1 MFRFLKWSAWILG
14 AFVVLLVAAV
24 LAVQVFLSSD
34 EVVRIV
40 EREGRKLLGRKVSI
54 ERLELG
60 LFKITASG
68 VAVEGAGGKGEEAEA
83 GGRPFIR
90 LAEVDV
96 LWNPSALL
104 YRRVS
109 VVQLTVR
116 GGSFRVRRDARGKF
130 DFRDVIE
137 HLRRPAKNA
146 EGSRAGG
153 LKIPFLT
160 PASAEAAP
168 DAAGGGV
175 GLGFGF
181 VIHELDLYD
190 VAGEVRF
197 AAGDA
202 APAFAASCSLAHVE
216 VDRIA
221 PGEPLDVFVDG
232 RCRRPG
238 GPPLIRLKG
247 DARADLGSLR
257 YRASLDVPLL
267 DASFMDA
274 LSPGGENYRLRS
286 GTLAGSAKLAY
297 AAGEPLAWEADLR
310 GRAIRADFRANPG
323 GKWRALRLPA
333 LKLKAKGRYAPTGG
347 SAHVESLLFETPLA
361 NVRLTKPSFW
371 SVAGKDEIH
380 VEARVKDMAGV
391 GGWVSAIAGFSL
403 PWLKKGAAAEVT
415 ISAARDRRKTAGAV
429 RAEAAARFDP
439 VGLAAF
445 LPFFSLDNRVTDV
458 RGSAGGKARVVF
470 VSGETERWDVDL
482 QARSASARVRMNE
495 RKPWR
500 DLRFEALALRS
511 KGSFDE
517 RDGSARIDALE
528 IELPFAAA
536 RLDKPARWNVSGR
549 DEAALSVDVGDLAS
563 VADLL
568 ARLGLASLEGFPG
581 GTRARLTAALSRN
594 RKETSGFRAE
604 ADARFAALP
613 IVPFVRLTP
622 LPASVKK
629 PAGRVSGAL
638 RVSLS
643 PAGAVRWDADLAG
656 KKIGAIAGKA
666 PDGKPRAVSLDS
678 AVLRTTGVRLPA
690 DGSFRVGRF
699 ELELPFARARLNRAA
714 TWGGKAGDAFS
725 LTLDVT
731 DSGAASRWLERL
743 AAFPVP
749 LAPGG
754 EKMKILLSGKRGGK
768 NGRGFSYEASA
779 SFDAL
784 RVAPLLELAR
794 LSPAPYRLAGEVA
807 GKAALAY
814 APGRR
819 IAWDLDLE
827 SGDLRA
833 GAPASPARERRGARA
848 GKVSL
853 KTAGSY
859 DLRSR
864 SARLRSFD
872 LSAPFGRVRMPKPA
886 RWNVKGRDAARL
898 RWRVS
903 SLGEAARLAGAVFG
917 EPFSKLS
924 AAGGADGWFAFWR
937 NRKKMKAPAVG
948 FSAAVKLRS
957 LAHADY
963 PNLRLAGEASGRMSG
978 GVLKIRAPELR
989 LSDAGRPGAPPDVVL
1004 RGLSA
1009 SLGRAP
1015 LMRGELRAAGVQAKS
1030 LKVRYLHD
1038 AERRSNFA
1046 SLFRRRKEKR
1056 SSGTGGGE
1064 EAGGGETG
1072 KAAPGVRRAAAP
1084 PPSGAGAARVRRAP
1098 GGAEREAG
1106 GPPLPVIN
1114 VKKFEI
1120 QKLALHFEDR
1130 LEKDKPPIV
1139 WKIPDARVVVTN
1151 FDTRMAPNLRETR
1164 LALKT
1169 LGGETPSVSA
1179 KASLNPARMPPDVE
1193 GTFSLSGFD
1202 LREISSYARGV
1213 EGDSVGAALMRGT
1226 RITRGRLD
1234 FRTAY
1239 SLRDGQLDLK
1249 GRAKIVGLRLKPDG
1263 ENPLSGIAMKIIERT
1278 ALRPLKKKG
1287 DALSLDVS
1295 VSGRVDDPDF
1305 HLLDAVVEP
1314 VFANLFEQV
1323 ASLGSDVTSALDEIL
1338 GMAIEGVR
1346 KVLPGAKRGEDAGK
1360 EAAPRRGPFGTIGK
1374 GIGDVLEGLF
1384 GDGKKPGEKSE

>member
-1 MFRFLKWSAWILG
+1 MFRFLKWAAWILG
-14 AFVVLLVAAV
+14 AFVVLLAA
-24 LAVQVFLSSD
+24 AGIAAQVFLSSD
-34 EVVRIV
+34 AVVRIV

-54 ERLELG
+54 DRLELG
-60 LFKITASG
+60 LFKIAASG

-109 VVQLTVR
+109 VLQLTVR
-116 GGSFRVRRDARGKF
+116 GASFRVRRDARGEF
-130 DFRDVIE
+130 DFRDVVE
-137 HLRRPAKNA
+137 RLRRPAQTP
-146 EGSRAGG
+146 RAGG
-153 LKIPFLT
+153 LKIPFSL
-160 PASAEAAP
+160 PASAEAARP
-168 DAAGGGV
+168 AAESA
-175 GLGFGF
+175 GFGFDF

-190 VAGEVRF
+190 AAGEVRF

-202 APAFAASCSLAHVE
+202 APAFAASCSFAHVE

-247 DARADLGSLR
+247 DARADLGSRR
-257 YRASLDVPLL
+257 YRASLNVPLL

-310 GRAIRADFRANPG
+310 GRAIRADFRANAG

-333 LKLKAKGRYAPTGG
+333 LKLEAKGRYAPTGG
-347 SAHVESLLFETPLA
+347 SAHVESLLLETPLA
-361 NVRLTKPSFW
+361 NVRLSKPSFW
-371 SVAGKDEIH
+371 GVAGKDEIH

-391 GGWVSAIAGFSL
+391 GGWVSAIAGL
-403 PWLKKGAAAEVT
+403 PVRGLKKGAAAEVT
-415 ISAARDRRKTAGAV
+415 ISAARDRRKPGGV
-429 RAEAAARFDP
+429 RVETAARFDP
-439 VGLAAF
+439 VELAA
-445 LPFFSLDNRVTDV
+445 LPPFFSLDDRVSDV
-458 RGSAGGKARVVF
+458 RGSAGGEARLAF
-470 VSGETERWDVDL
+470 VSGESARWDVSL
-482 QARSASARVRMNE
+482 EARSMAARVRMSA
-495 RKPWR
+495 RKPRR

-511 KGSFDE
+511 KGSFDLRRE
-517 RDGSARIDALE
+517 SARIDALE

-563 VADLL
+563 AADLL
-568 ARLGLASLEGFPG
+568 ARLGLASIEGFPA
-581 GTRARLTAALSRN
+581 GTKARLTAALSRN
-594 RKETSGFRAE
+594 RKKTSGFGAE

-613 IVPFVRLTP
+613 IAPFVRLTP
-622 LPASVKK
+622 LRASVKK
-629 PAGRVSGAL
+629 PAGLVSGAL
-638 RVSLS
+638 RASLS

-656 KKIGAIAGKA
+656 RKIGAIAGKT

-678 AVLRTTGVRLPA
+678 AVLRTTGAWLPA
-690 DGSFRVGRF
+690 DGSFSVGRF
-699 ELELPFARARLNRAA
+699 DLELPFARARLNRAA
-714 TWGGKAGDAFS
+714 TWGGKEGDAFS

-731 DSGAASRWLERL
+731 DSGAAGRWLERL
-743 AAFPVP
+743 AAFSVP

-754 EKMKILLSGKRGGK
+754 EKMKILLSGTRSGK
-768 NGRGFSYEASA
+768 NGRGFSYKASA

-794 LSPAPYRLAGEVA
+794 LSPAPYRLEGEIA

-814 APGRR
+814 APSRR

-833 GAPASPARERRGARA
+833 GAPASPARKRGGA
-848 GKVSL
+848 GTGRVSL
-853 KTAGSY
+853 KTVGSY

-903 SLGEAARLAGAVFG
+903 SLGEAARLAGAVLG

-937 NRKKMKAPAVG
+937 NRKRMKAPAVG

-963 PNLRLAGEASGRMSG
+963 PGLRLAGEASGRMSG
-978 GVLKIRAPELR
+978 GVLEIRAPELR

-1015 LMRGELRAAGVQAKS
+1015 LMRGELRASGVQAKS
-1030 LKVRYLHD
+1030 LEIRYLHD
-1038 AERRSNFA
+1038 AERGSNFA
-1046 SLFRRRKEKR
+1046 SLFRRRKERR
-1056 SSGTGGGE
+1056 SSG
-1064 EAGGGETG
+1064 AGGGETG
-1072 KAAPGVRRAAAP
+1072 KAAPGVRRAAAS
-1084 PPSGAGAARVRRAP
+1084 PSSRAGAARVGRAP
-1098 GGAEREAG
+1098 GRAEREAG
-1106 GPPLPVIN
+1106 GPPLPAIRI
-1114 VKKFEI
+1114 KKFEI
-1120 QKLALHFEDR
+1120 RRMALHFEDR
-1130 LEKDKPPIV
+1130 LAKDKPPIV
-1139 WKIPDARVVVTN
+1139 LGIPDARVVVTN

-1164 LALKT
+1164 LELDT
-1169 LGGETPSVSA
+1169 LGGETPSISA
-1179 KASLNPARMPPDVE
+1179 KASLNPARTPPDVE

-1202 LREISSYARGV
+1202 LRKISPYARGV
-1213 EGDSVGAALMRGT
+1213 EGDGVGAMLMRET

-1234 FRTAY
+1234 FRSAY

-1263 ENPLSGIAMKIIERT
+1263 ENPLSDIALKVIERT
-1278 ALRPLKKKG
+1278 ALRPLTKSG
-1287 DALSLDVS
+1287 DALSLAVS

-1314 VFANLFEQV
+1314 AFANLLEQA
-1323 ASLGSDVTSALDEIL
+1323 ASLGSDVTNALDEIL

-1346 KVLPGAKRGEDAGK
+1346 KVLPGAKRGEGSGK
-1360 EAAPRRGPFGTIGK
+1360 EDDAPRRGPFGAIGK
-1374 GIGDVLEGLF
+1374 GIGGVLEGIF
-1384 GDGKKPGEKSE
+1384 GDGKKPDEKSE